1 MKKITLSILVM
12 VVVATFIISC
22 KKEVTDLQ
30 KVEALKNVTLSYD
43 SIALNVSLP
52 QGALSGQTFAE
63 LRAQNE
69 ALYSN
74 LANYTIGFAT
84 YLKANNTKS
93 GATDAAFQGMVINLV
108 MNNLTGSPIQTSTGA
123 VTILKNEIKPVIAS
137 GSINLLTHKLVGK
150 YIFQQIVDGNDLATK
165 IAPILN
171 YQIGSLAGGLNLPEI
186 NQNIPTRASDNTKN
200 FLSGLLSSNLM
211 N

>member
-1 MKKITLSILVM
+1 MKKITLLLVI
-12 VVVATFIISC
+12 VAIVSISC
-22 KKEVTDLQ
+22 KKEVTDAQ

-43 SIALNVSLP
+43 SVALNISLP

-63 LRAQNE
+63 LRAQNDT
-69 ALYSN
+69 LYSN

-93 GATDAAFQGMVINLV
+93 GATDAEFQGMTINMI
-108 MNNLTGSPIQTSTGA
+108 MNNLTGTPIQSTTGA
-123 VTILKNEIKPVIAS
+123 VTILKNEIRPLVTT

-150 YIFQQIVDGNDLATK
+150 YIFQQMVAGNDLATK

-171 YQIGSLAGGLNLPEI
+171 YQIGSLQGGLNLPEF

-200 FLSGLLSSNLM
+200 FLSGLLASDLM

>member
-1 MKKITLSILVM
+1 MKKITLSLVVLSLVIL
-12 VVVATFIISC
+12 FSSSC
-22 KKEVTDLQ
+22 KKEVTDAQ

-43 SIALNVSLP
+43 SVALNVNLP
-52 QGALSGQTFAE
+52 QGALSGQSFSE

-74 LANYTIGFAT
+74 LSNYTLGFAT
-84 YLKANNTKS
+84 YMKASNTKS
-93 GATDAAFQGMVINLV
+93 DATDAEFQGMTMNMI
-108 MNNLTGSPIQTSTGA
+108 MNNLSSTPIQTSTGA
-123 VTILKNEIKPVIAS
+123 VTILKNETRPIVTS

-150 YIFQQIVDGNDLATK
+150 YIFQQMVAGNDLATK

-171 YQIGSLAGGLNLPEI
+171 YQIGSLQGGLNLPEF

-200 FLSGLLSSNLM
+200 FLSGLLASELLN
-211 N
+211 

>member
-1 MKKITLSILVM
+1 MKKITLSLAVLALV
-12 VVVATFIISC
+12 VIFSISC
-22 KKEVTDLQ
+22 KKEVTDAQ

-43 SIALNVSLP
+43 SVALNVSLP

-84 YLKANNTKS
+84 YMKANNTSS
-93 GATDAAFQGMVINLV
+93 GATDAEFQGMTINMI
-108 MNNLTGSPIQTSTGA
+108 MNNLTNTPIQTSTGA
-123 VTILKNEIKPVIAS
+123 VTILKNEIRPVITS

-150 YIFQQIVDGNDLATK
+150 YIFQQMVAGNDLATK

-171 YQIGSLAGGLNLPEI
+171 YQIGSLQGGLNLPVI
-186 NQNIPTRASDNTKN
+186 SQNIPTRASDNTKS
-200 FLSGLLSSNLM
+200 FLSGLLESDLM

>member
-1 MKKITLSILVM
+1 MKKITLSLVVLSLVIL
-12 VVVATFIISC
+12 FSSSC
-22 KKEVTDLQ
+22 KKEVTDAQ

-43 SIALNVSLP
+43 SVALNVNLP
-52 QGALSGQTFAE
+52 QGALSGQSFSE

-74 LANYTIGFAT
+74 LSNYTLGFAT
-84 YLKANNTKS
+84 YMKASNTKTD
-93 GATDAAFQGMVINLV
+93 ATDAEFQGMTMNMI
-108 MNNLTGSPIQTSTGA
+108 MNNLSSTPIQTSTGA
-123 VTILKNEIKPVIAS
+123 VTILKNETRPIVTS

-150 YIFQQIVDGNDLATK
+150 YIFQQMVAGNDLATK

-171 YQIGSLAGGLNLPEI
+171 YQIGSLQGGLNLPEF

-200 FLSGLLSSNLM
+200 FLSGLLASELLN
-211 N
+211 

>member
-1 MKKITLSILVM
+1 MKKITLSLFVLSLVIL
-12 VVVATFIISC
+12 FSSSC
-22 KKEVTDLQ
+22 KKEVTDAQ

-43 SIALNVSLP
+43 SVALNVNLP
-52 QGALSGQTFAE
+52 DGALSGQSFTE

-74 LANYTIGFAT
+74 LSNYTLGFAT
-84 YLKANNTKS
+84 YMKASNTKTD
-93 GATDAAFQGMVINLV
+93 ATDAEFQGMTMNMI
-108 MNNLTGSPIQTSTGA
+108 MNNLNSTPIQTSTGA
-123 VTILKNEIKPVIAS
+123 VTILKNETRPIITS

-150 YIFQQIVDGNDLATK
+150 YIFQQMVAGNDLATK

-171 YQIGSLAGGLNLPEI
+171 YQIGSLQGGLNLPEF

-200 FLSGLLSSNLM
+200 FLSGLLASNLM

>member
-1 MKKITLSILVM
+1 MKKITLTLAVLALIAV
-12 VVVATFIISC
+12 FNISC
-22 KKEVTDLQ
+22 KKEVTDAQ

-43 SIALNVSLP
+43 SVALNVSLP

-84 YLKANNTKS
+84 YMKANNTNS
-93 GATDAAFQGMVINLV
+93 GAEDAEFQGMAINMI
-108 MNNLTGSPIQTSTGA
+108 MNNLTSTPIQTSTGA
-123 VTILKNEIKPVIAS
+123 VTILKNEIRPVITS

-150 YIFQQIVDGNDLATK
+150 YIFQQMVAGNDLATK

-171 YQIGSLAGGLNLPEI
+171 YQIGSLQGGLNLPVI
-186 NQNIPTRASDNTKN
+186 SQNIPTRASDNTKN
-200 FLSGLLSSNLM
+200 FLSGLLESDLM